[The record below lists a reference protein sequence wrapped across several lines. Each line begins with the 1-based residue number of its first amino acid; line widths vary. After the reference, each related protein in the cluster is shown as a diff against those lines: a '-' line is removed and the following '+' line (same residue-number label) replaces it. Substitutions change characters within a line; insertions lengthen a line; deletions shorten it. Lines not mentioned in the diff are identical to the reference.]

1 MQRIIVDLP
10 EPDGPHTTTRS
21 AFLTSRL
28 MSVRT
33 WNSPNHLSTWRSS
46 MIGWPARV
54 SVAVSVMSPPPPL
67 IELALEHLAVARH
80 EKAEGEVNRR
90 SEDIGFEVEA
100 VPIGVGQCRVG
111 G

>member
-21 AFLTSRL
+21 PFLPSRL

-46 MIGWPARV
+46 MMGSPARV

-67 IELALEHLAVARH
+67 VELALEHLAVTRH
-80 EKAEGEVNRR
+80 EKAEGEIDRGGK
-90 SEDIGFEVEA
+90 DIGFEVEA
-100 VPIGVGQCRVG
+100 VPIGVGQR
-111 G
+111 